1 MATTYD
7 TTEYQNGVA
16 VNTQGTP
23 GIVRRTVNF
32 DLGTLTGTDE
42 YKLLINDVIRLFPI
56 PGWVKIERG
65 IIRTTADL
73 DDHATPALQF
83 DLQITDGTT
92 TKTLL
97 DNGTGVFDTGAAAI
111 VDTDTKDPS
120 TINALYW
127 VTDNGSYHAQLK
139 AIAGANGDS
148 TSGAD
153 IYVTVEYSRVLEGDE
168 GNRTFPDATP

>member
-1 MATTYD
+1 MATAYETV
-7 TTEYQNGVA
+7 EYQNGVA

-23 GIVRRTVNF
+23 GIVRRTISI
-32 DLGTLTGTDE
+32 DLPTLTGDAD
-42 YKLLINDVIRLFPI
+42 YKLALNDTIKCFPL

-65 IIRTTADL
+65 MIRTNVDL
-73 DDHATPALQF
+73 DDHGTPSLEL

-97 DNGTGVFDTGAAAI
+97 DNGTGVFDTGNPAI
-111 VDTDTKDPS
+111 VDSDAVEPS

-127 VTDNGSYHAQLK
+127 VTDNGSYYAQLK
-139 AIAGANGDS
+139 AIAAAAGDAAS
-148 TSGAD
+148 SAV